1 MPDNVDDRI
10 PPTFPSAAG
19 RAVMPPS
26 WHITP
31 ELAAAYAGFIA
42 HLRAEIDRQAVHLR
56 AEQEHNRRL
65 MAGYAIACRAAAS
78 GAAIAHMGTVTDVDG
93 DCAKEAVAVIKADLA
108 RADSLV
114 IPTAE
119 G

>member
-19 RAVMPPS
+19 RAMPTAPPG
-26 WHITP
+26 TP
-31 ELAAAYAGFIA
+31 ELAASYAEFIG
-42 HLRAEIDRQAVHLR
+42 HLRAEIDRQATQLR

-65 MAGYAIACRAAAS
+65 MAGYALARSAACHLLSAIARVPREDYDLSWSS
-78 GAAIAHMGTVTDVDG
+78 GAVLKDINAG
-93 DCAKEAVAVIKADLA
+93 
-108 RADSLV
+108 DSLV
-114 IPTAE
+114 IPTVE

>member
-19 RAVMPPS
+19 RAMPTAPP
-26 WHITP
+26 ITP
-31 ELAAAYAGFIA
+31 ELAASYAGFIA
-42 HLRAEIDRQAVHLR
+42 HLRAEIDRQAVQLR

-78 GAAIAHMGTVTDVDG
+78 GAAIAHMGTVTDVDS

-114 IPTAE
+114 IPIAE
-119 G
+119 D